1 MFDLIYD
8 LLVYLTNNY
17 SSMPDSF
24 KKRFQEAFLVR
35 ARLQVGTIVEHLND
49 WYDYE

>member
-1 MFDLIYD
+1 MFQLIYD

-17 SSMPDSF
+17 SQMPDSF

-35 ARLQVGTIVEHLND
+35 ARLQIGTIVEYIKD
-49 WYDYE
+49 WNDYE